1 MTSRGKKCL
10 NCGKEILGRNKY
22 YCCQK
27 CRAEHIKNKK
37 ICVVC
42 GKEFYASPTSG
53 KKTCSKECERLGRIN
68 NGKQGPYVKTIA
80 LAQGA
85 AQKSPNSGQYET
97 NAVAKSWV
105 IQSPEGKVYKINNLS
120 LWARENETIL
130 PSSAK
135 LFAAG
140 IRDIKR
146 SEQGKKKRGSSQYK
160 GWLLLSWS
168 EENESRMEPLQT

>member
-1 MTSRGKKCL
+1 MEPGEIMTIKKCL
-10 NCGKEILGRNKY
+10 NCGMEILSKNKY

-27 CRAEHIKNKK
+27 CRAKYIRNKK
-37 ICVVC
+37 TCVIC
-42 GKEFYASPTSG
+42 GKEFFAPPTSG
-53 KKTCSKECERLGRIN
+53 KKTCSKKSERVK
-68 NGKQGPYVKTIA
+68 NGKSSLYARTMA
-80 LAQGA
+80 LAQKA
-85 AQKSPNSGQYET
+85 AKESPNSGQYET

-120 LWARENETIL
+120 LWARENEAIL

-140 IRDIKR
+140 MRDIKR
-146 SEQGKKKRGSSQYK
+146 SEQGKKKRGSLQYK

-168 EENESRMEPLQT
+168 EENEARKRKE